1 MIELRVVEE
10 TAEKEIEVIERIT
23 RSGTVFDRLDALEAK
38 TTRLENNVVEM
49 KEDIANIESS
59 IDDMADDLITVSADT
74 GWKTLPLATGIQA
87 YNEANTPQYRKI
99 GKLVVIRGTVKGVTA
114 RNTVIGTLPDG
125 FRPTKA
131 NPYVQ
136 NTSLATGNYATQT
149 RVTVT
154 TTGDVKLEAI
164 SDNAVFGV
172 DKWFPIATM
181 FLVD

>member
-1 MIELRVVEE
+1 MTIFE
-10 TAEKEIEVIERIT
+10 
-23 RSGTVFDRLDALEAK
+23 RLDALEA
-38 TTRLENNVVEM
+38 TVGN
-49 KEDIANIESS
+49 IANELVQLE
-59 IDDMADDLITVSADT
+59 DLLSDS
-74 GWKTLPLATGIQA
+74 GWITLPLASGITA

-99 GKLVVIRGTVKGVTA
+99 GKLVIVRGTVKGVTA
-114 RNTVIGTLPDG
+114 RNTVLGTLPTG
-125 FRPTKA
+125 FRPSKA

-136 NTSLATGNYATQT
+136 NTSLGTGNFATQT

-164 SDNAVFGV
+164 SDNATFGA

>member
-1 MIELRVVEE
+1 MIELRVIEE
-10 TAEKEIEVIERIT
+10 TAEKELEVFERLAK
-23 RSGTVFDRLDALEAK
+23 SGTVFDRLDVLETK
-38 TTRLENNVVEM
+38 VTEIES
-49 KEDIANIESS
+49 DIADIEST
-59 IDDMADDLITVSADT
+59 IDTMTDEIVDMIAVTVDS
-74 GWKTLPLATGIQA
+74 GWKTLPLASGIVA

-114 RNTVIGTLPDG
+114 RNTVIGNLPDG

-136 NTSLATGNYATQT
+136 NTSLATGNFATQT
-149 RVTVT
+149 RLTVT
-154 TTGDVKLEAI
+154 TIGDVKLEAI
-164 SDNAVFGV
+164 SDNAIFAA